1 MKGGVFPKKMIRF
14 IDLIPGLPEE
24 IALECLT
31 RLHYST
37 HRVATRVSKRWRE
50 IIRSREFYNYRKQ
63 NGLTSGVVC
72 LVQQQ
77 LPVHFRSDAF
87 KTVGSMSF
95 AVTVFDPASQFW
107 ERLDPVPKYPDGLP
121 LFCQV
126 ASSRGKL
133 VVIGGWDPE
142 SFNPVR
148 DVFVY
153 DFTTRSWRQGKNMPD
168 NRSFFAA
175 GEVDGRVIIAG
186 GHDENKN
193 ALSSAWAYDVS
204 NDKWTELTRMSQE
217 RDECEGVVI
226 GSEFWVVSGYK
237 TERQGM
243 FEGSA
248 ESYEFGSGEWKR
260 AENAWKPNHCPRS
273 CVGVGREGK
282 FFSWADSDPEIRV
295 GTCRVQIG
303 ERTFICGSDYQGGP
317 QEYFVAE
324 EGQNG
329 KLRKLDVGE
338 EYKGFVQSGC
348 CVEI

>member
-1 MKGGVFPKKMIRF
+1 MIRF

-142 SFNPVR
+142 SFNP
-148 DVFVY
+148 
-153 DFTTRSWRQGKNMPD
+153 T
-168 NRSFFAA
+168 A
-175 GEVDGRVIIAG
+175 GSSSPG